1 MYTQLA
7 LPLPEVEVA
16 TRACQRWRDRASY
29 RYADPAERFDAR
41 RYEVREID
49 DAAATR
55 YVVDNHYLASYPAA
69 SRRLGLFR
77 RDELV
82 GVAVF
87 SVPPQAAVLTNV
99 FPGLEPYRA
108 SVELG
113 RFVLGDAEPGNSES
127 WFLARCFGDFLYP
140 AGVRGVVSFADPVPR
155 LTSTGEKVHTGHL
168 GWIYQGSNGVYTG
181 RGTARTLDLLPDG
194 RTLNPRT
201 KQKIRAQERGHEG
214 AERQLIA
221 LGARAPRAGERPS
234 TWLDHALEDIGVRKL
249 RHRGCHRYVF
259 PLGEEPPGARPR
271 GDLDSGAA
279 LPQARR
285 LRCRH
290 LLSQSGG
297 QGVDAGLPGWRS
309 NPSRAHCGNT
319 VHVGAGAALGATAK
333 GLQPARQGHRRVDN
347 SAGITGLLFPT

>member
-16 TRACQRWRDRASY
+16 TRACQRWRDRRASY

-108 SVELG
+108 SIELG

-155 LTSTGEKVHTGHL
+155 LTSSGEQVHNGHL

-221 LGARAPRAGERPS
+221 LGARAPRRAGERPS
-234 TWLDHALEDIGVRKL
+234 TWLDQALEDIGVRKL

-259 PLGEEPPGARPR
+259 PLGRNRRERARVEISIPALPYPKR
-271 GDLDSGAA
+271 VDSGAA
-279 LPQARR
+279 T
-285 LRCRH
+285 
-290 LLSQSGG
+290 
-297 QGVDAGLPGWRS
+297 W
-309 NPSRAHCGNT
+309 
-319 VHVGAGAALGATAK
+319 
-333 GLQPARQGHRRVDN
+333 
-347 SAGITGLLFPT
+347 